1 MSKSILIAVAIA
13 MLAGCMT
20 EPPPE
25 RAYPPEFAAP
35 PPPRAAKAPAE
46 TVAPAPGLH
55 QAEIKPLGRGLLAA
69 QAAGGYM
76 DGQEKELRAGLRG
89 TGVTVSRMG
98 DSLVLNLRADTV
110 FGGKTAEIS
119 EQGRRIV
126 DKISDSIRKFDSTQ
140 IVING
145 FTDTTGTEARN
156 LKVSQERADAVA
168 RAFAEDGVDS
178 HRVAAKGFGD
188 EILKIPTGPDV
199 SEPRNRRLEIRITP
213 RVKT

>member
-1 MSKSILIAVAIA
+1 MLKQILIAAAIA

-20 EPPPE
+20 EPPPD
-25 RAYPPEFAAP
+25 RAYPPEFAP
-35 PPPRAAKAPAE
+35 TPPPRAAKAPAG
-46 TVAPAPGLH
+46 TVAPASSLH
-55 QAEIKPLGRGLLAA
+55 QAEIKPLGRGLLTA

-76 DGQEKELRAGLRG
+76 DGQEKELRADLRG
-89 TGVTVSRMG
+89 TGITVSRMG

-110 FGGKTAEIS
+110 FGGKTDEVS
-119 EQGRRIV
+119 EQGRRIL
-126 DKISDSIRKFDSTQ
+126 DKISDSVRKFDSTQ

-156 LKVSQERADAVA
+156 LKISQERADTVA
-168 RAFAEDGVDS
+168 KAFTEDGVDA

>member
-1 MSKSILIAVAIA
+1 MLKPILIAAAIA

-20 EPPPE
+20 EPPPG
-25 RAYPPEFAAP
+25 RAYPPEFAPP

-46 TVAPAPGLH
+46 TAAPAASLH
-55 QAEIKPLGRGLLAA
+55 HAEIKPLGRGLLTA

-76 DGQEKELRAGLRG
+76 DGQEKELRADLRG
-89 TGVTVSRMG
+89 TGITVSRMG

-119 EQGRRIV
+119 EQGRRIL
-126 DKISDSIRKFDSTQ
+126 DKISDSVRKFDSTQ

-156 LKVSQERADAVA
+156 LKISQERADTVA
-168 RAFAEDGVDS
+168 KAFTEDGVDS
-178 HRVAAKGFGD
+178 HRVAAKGFGN

>member
-1 MSKSILIAVAIA
+1 MLKPILIAAAIA

-20 EPPPE
+20 EPPPG
-25 RAYPPEFAAP
+25 RAYPPEFAPP
-35 PPPRAAKAPAE
+35 PPPRAAKAPAG
-46 TVAPAPGLH
+46 TTAPAASLH
-55 QAEIKPLGRGLLAA
+55 HAEIKPLGRGLLTA

-89 TGVTVSRMG
+89 TGITVSRMG

-119 EQGRRIV
+119 EQGRRIL
-126 DKISDSIRKFDSTQ
+126 DKISDSVRKFDSTQ

-168 RAFAEDGVDS
+168 KAFSEDGVDS
-178 HRVAAKGFGD
+178 HRVAAKGFGN